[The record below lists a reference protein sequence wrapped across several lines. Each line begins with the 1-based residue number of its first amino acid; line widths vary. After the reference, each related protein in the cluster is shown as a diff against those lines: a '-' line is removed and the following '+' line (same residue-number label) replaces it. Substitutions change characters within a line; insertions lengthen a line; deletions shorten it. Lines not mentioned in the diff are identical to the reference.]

1 MEVAREVYLLGESA
15 EQAPSLVITPMK
27 EKEGALILVFINHS
41 IGDTASEDVSFFYCL
56 NQFS

>member
-41 IGDTASEDVSFFYCL
+41 IGDTASDDVSFFIA
-56 NQFS
+56 